1 MARVRDPKYDILF
14 ESIKI
19 GPKTARNRFFQTAH
33 CAGPGSERPGAQ
45 AALRGTKAEGG
56 WGVVSTEYC
65 SIHPEAD
72 EYPYTSARIW
82 DDGDVRNLSHLCEV
96 AHQHR
101 SLASI
106 QLWYSGGHA
115 PCLESREIGR
125 SPIQFVSTMF
135 ATRTVYGYEMDDD
148 DIATVINMYV
158 EAGKRAE
165 QAGFD
170 LLEVSS
176 GDDTLPTQFLQPRYN
191 RRTDK
196 YGGSFENRSRFL
208 IDVLTALKGTLGAR
222 CAITTRFEVDNL
234 HGPEGVEANEDG
246 LRVLEL
252 LRREG
257 VVDLVSLKIG
267 DYAEWGEDAG
277 AGRFRKPGWVTPF
290 IKQGK
295 EVLGPNIPVVGNGRF
310 TSPDDMVNVL
320 RAQVLDFIGA
330 ARPSIADPFLPK
342 KIEEGRLEDIRE
354 CIGCNICVSKFNQV
368 GQIMCTQN
376 QTMGEEYRR
385 GWHPEI
391 FAKTTAPCSVLIVG
405 GGPAG
410 MECARVL
417 GERGYVV
424 HLRDAESELGGHWKW
439 VSRLPRNVE
448 WGRVITYRQTQLAK
462 LKNVEVHLGVGKMTT
477 ADVLTYGADRIVV
490 ATGSRWRGDG
500 VGPGS
505 GPIPGADVSLPH
517 CLTPE
522 QIMAGKPVR
531 GKRVLVLDAEGH
543 FVGISLAEML
553 TDQGKEV
560 IYVCDASEVAEYGV
574 FTMEAPNNKR
584 MMFEKKI
591 RMYRNHWLADIAPG
605 KVVMTYLYKFGPDL
619 VGPSAGVVPR
629 RDNGGDFELEVDS
642 VVLVTSR
649 TSDDSLYREL
659 KSRKAEW
666 AANDVQ
672 AVFRIGDCKAPMQA
686 GQAMWEGHRLAR
698 EFDSPHPAQPL
709 PWIRERQLWGADTV
723 PKLGDTRTRVEV
735 SRS

>member
-1 MARVRDPKYDILF
+1 M
-14 ESIKI
+14 
-19 GPKTARNRFFQTAH
+19 
-33 CAGPGSERPGAQ
+33 
-45 AALRGTKAEGG
+45 
-56 WGVVSTEYC
+56 
-65 SIHPEAD
+65 
-72 EYPYTSARIW
+72 
-82 DDGDVRNLSHLCEV
+82 
-96 AHQHR
+96 
-101 SLASI
+101 
-106 QLWYSGGHA
+106 
-115 PCLESREIGR
+115 
-125 SPIQFVSTMF
+125 QFVSTMF
-135 ATRTVYGYEMDDD
+135 ATRTVYGYEMDED

-191 RRTDK
+191 HRTDK

-208 IDVLTALKGTLGAR
+208 IDVLTALKRTLGAR
-222 CAITTRFEVDNL
+222 CAITTRFEMDNL

-277 AGRFRKPGWVTPF
+277 AGRFRNSGWVTPF

-320 RAQVLDFIGA
+320 RSQVLDFIGA

-385 GWHPEI
+385 GWHPER

-439 VSRLPRNVE
+439 VSRLPRNSRM
-448 WGRVITYRQTQLAK
+448 GSCHHLSTDPARQAEERRSASRRRQNERPPTFSRMVPIESSWPPVRDGAGMELVREAARYP
-462 LKNVEVHLGVGKMTT
+462 E
-477 ADVLTYGADRIVV
+477 LTCHC
-490 ATGSRWRGDG
+490 
-500 VGPGS
+500 
-505 GPIPGADVSLPH
+505 PH

-531 GKRVLVLDAEGH
+531 RQAGTWYWMRRATSSAFPLLRC
-543 FVGISLAEML
+543 L
-553 TDQGKEV
+553 
-560 IYVCDASEVAEYGV
+560 
-574 FTMEAPNNKR
+574 R
-584 MMFEKKI
+584 I
-591 RMYRNHWLADIAPG
+591 RARRLS
-605 KVVMTYLYKFGPDL
+605 TY
-619 VGPSAGVVPR
+619 AMPR
-629 RDNGGDFELEVDS
+629 RWLNTAYS
-642 VVLVTSR
+642 RWKRRTTS
-649 TSDDSLYREL
+649 E
-659 KSRKAEW
+659 
-666 AANDVQ
+666 
-672 AVFRIGDCKAPMQA
+672 
-686 GQAMWEGHRLAR
+686 
-698 EFDSPHPAQPL
+698 
-709 PWIRERQLWGADTV
+709 
-723 PKLGDTRTRVEV
+723 
-735 SRS
+735 